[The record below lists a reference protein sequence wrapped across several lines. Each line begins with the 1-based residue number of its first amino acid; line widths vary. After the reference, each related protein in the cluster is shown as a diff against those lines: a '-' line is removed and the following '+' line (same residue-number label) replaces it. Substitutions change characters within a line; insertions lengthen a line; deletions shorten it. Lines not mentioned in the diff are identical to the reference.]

1 MNILVTGGA
10 GFIGTNFVRYW
21 LRNYPEDRITV
32 LDKLTYAGKRENL
45 DGLPIR
51 FIHGDIC
58 DRELVENIIIDQDI
72 IFHFAAESHV
82 DRSIKDAENFVRTN
96 VFGTYV
102 LLEVSKEYG
111 LEKFVHISTD
121 EVYGSIPSG
130 LFTEDDPLNPSSP
143 YSATKAASDLLALS
157 YFKTYGLPVVVTRS
171 SNNYG
176 PYQHTEKMIPTM
188 ILSALHDI
196 DLPVYGD
203 GKNVR
208 DWLYVDDNCAAIDCV
223 ARKGKVGEIYNIA
236 SQEHFENNAV
246 VSRILKE
253 LDKPESLITYVKD
266 RAGHDR
272 RYAIRTDKISRLG
285 RRPAVRF
292 EEGLRRTIV
301 WYQERV

>member
-1 MNILVTGGA
+1 
-10 GFIGTNFVRYW
+10 
-21 LRNYPEDRITV
+21 
-32 LDKLTYAGKRENL
+32 
-45 DGLPIR
+45 
-51 FIHGDIC
+51 
-58 DRELVENIIIDQDI
+58 
-72 IFHFAAESHV
+72 
-82 DRSIKDAENFVRTN
+82 
-96 VFGTYV
+96 
-102 LLEVSKEYG
+102 
-111 LEKFVHISTD
+111 
-121 EVYGSIPSG
+121 
-130 LFTEDDPLNPSSP
+130 
-143 YSATKAASDLLALS
+143 
-157 YFKTYGLPVVVTRS
+157 
-171 SNNYG
+171 
-176 PYQHTEKMIPTM
+176 MIPTM